1 MVITA
6 GPLVHD
12 YAALGP
18 IINNAGGLITDWF
31 GNKLTLN
38 SPNHVVAV
46 GNAELI
52 PDVIKLLGFHE
63 GA

>member
-1 MVITA
+1 MII
-6 GPLVHD
+6 LIII
-12 YAALGP
+12 GP

-46 GNAELI
+46 GNAALM
-52 PDVIKLLGFHE
+52 PNVIKLLNFSE